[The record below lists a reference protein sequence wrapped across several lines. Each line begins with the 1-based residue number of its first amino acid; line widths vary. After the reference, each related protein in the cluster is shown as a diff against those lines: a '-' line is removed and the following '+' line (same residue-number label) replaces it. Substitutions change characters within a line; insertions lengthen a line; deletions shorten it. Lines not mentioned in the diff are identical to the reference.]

1 MSDLYS
7 ELLVTR
13 KSSALAGVVRVLLVT
28 LTAVAVILALLTFSL
43 VFLIAAVALGVA
55 DYFLIPRLN
64 LEFEYLL
71 VNDELD
77 VDKIFSKS
85 KRKKAMTIDL
95 KKAEVLAPLGSHR
108 LDSYQNLKNVDFS
121 ANDKEKRPYALVTS
135 NDKEMVKILLQLDSN
150 MFQTIK
156 RRFPRVAFDD

>member
-1 MSDLYS
+1 MKIQKNISGGIHEMSDLYS

-28 LTAVAVILALLTFSL
+28 LTAGAVILALLTFSL

-71 VNDELD
+71 VND
-77 VDKIFSKS
+77 
-85 KRKKAMTIDL
+85 
-95 KKAEVLAPLGSHR
+95 
-108 LDSYQNLKNVDFS
+108 
-121 ANDKEKRPYALVTS
+121 
-135 NDKEMVKILLQLDSN
+135 
-150 MFQTIK
+150 
-156 RRFPRVAFDD
+156 

>member
-13 KSSALAGVVRVLLVT
+13 KSSALDGVIRVLLVA

-43 VFLIAAVALGVA
+43 VFFIAAVALGVA

-95 KKAEVLAPLGSHR
+95 KKTEVLAPLGSHR
-108 LDSYQNLKNVDFS
+108 LDPYQKLKSVDFS
-121 ANDKEKRPYALVTS
+121 ANDKEKRPYVLVTN

-156 RRFPRVAFDD
+156 RRLPRVAFDD